1 MVRNKPASVS
11 RPISLGVSAG
21 ISQCMY
27 AFLGRD
33 YCYAHRELTYVNT
46 LSDLIADWIWIV
58 VIKLQE
64 LVSFQGSKYT
74 GCLGVF
80 GIPGV
85 SCIADR
91 VLYTGRVAAL

>member
-1 MVRNKPASVS
+1 MLKCVSGCICLVVQLMRVRWCGQKQTGLCEPANKPW
-11 RPISLGVSAG
+11 G
-21 ISQCMY
+21 QCRY
-27 AFLGRD
+27 
-33 YCYAHRELTYVNT
+33 
-46 LSDLIADWIWIV
+46 DLIADWIWIV

-74 GCLGVF
+74 GCLVVF

-91 VLYTGRVAAL
+91 VLYAGRVAAL